1 MKNILSFLGIDR
13 AVAYTLFGRG
23 WSSLAGLITLWFI
36 AKSLTLS
43 EQGFYYTFSS
53 IIALQIIFELGMSYV
68 VMQFASHEMVKLR
81 WTNQGILDGD
91 DYAKGRIRSLLSLVL
106 KWYSVVALLIVFV
119 VLPAGWIFFSKNDHG
134 GDVSWRF
141 PWLFLNFMAALNII
155 ILPVLA
161 ILEGCGRIADVARM
175 RMLQGIIGSIFA
187 WITLSAGGGLLSM
200 PVLNAMSV
208 LVALI
213 WFWKSYYN
221 FFKDLKTSH
230 LNSEVSW
237 KKEIWPFQWKI
248 ALSWLSGYFI
258 LQLFV
263 PLLFLYHGAK
273 EAGQMGMSMSI
284 VGAISSISIAWI
296 NTKAPVFGNL
306 IALRSYREL
315 DILFNKILKQSLI
328 VVTLGGL
335 TAIGLKYG
343 LTYTGSNFSERLLP
357 IFPFT
362 ILVLIT
368 IINHLVFA
376 EAIYLRSHKKE
387 PFMWMSLAIGSGVCL
402 SAVYFGR
409 EYAATGMMLGYFT
422 VSVVGLIW
430 GTMIFHKKKSEWH
443 IAEVSNKMK
452 I

>member
-13 AVAYTLFGRG
+13 AVAYTLLGRG

-81 WTNQGILDGD
+81 WTNQGILNGD

-106 KWYSVVALLIVFV
+106 KWYSIVALLIVCV

-187 WITLSAGGGLLSM
+187 WVTLSAGGGLFSM
-200 PVLNAMSV
+200 PVLNAISV

-213 WFWKSYYN
+213 WFWKNYYN

-263 PLLFLYHGAK
+263 PLLFSYHGAK

-306 IALRSYREL
+306 IALKSYREL

-328 VVTLGGL
+328 VVALGGL

-343 LTYTGSNFSERLLP
+343 LTYIGSNFSERLLP

-430 GTMIFHKKKSEWH
+430 GTMIFYKKKSEWH
-443 IAEVSNKMK
+443 TVEVSNKMK